1 MGAVGVPPDEQASG
15 PADEDRAEPAER
27 ESEREA
33 ERVIRHRMTGHK
45 AALELAEQLERPES
59 LAPHV
64 EETEHR
70 LAEDEDILDEIGSDD
85 D

>member
-1 MGAVGVPPDEQASG
+1 MGGVDEEPD
-15 PADEDRAEPAER
+15 DDTTREPDQ
-27 ESEREA
+27 A